1 MYFTDKEDRYLS
13 SIDRTGRPLTQAV
26 LTNIM
31 ETQMERDYIKGGA
44 FLIEDR
50 TATEIFTPED
60 FTEEQ
65 RMIGETTR
73 EFVDNEVRPNLEAM
87 EKHAWEIARELV
99 HKAGE
104 LGLLGSTIPEEYGG
118 LGLDQTTSV
127 VIAEMMGRAGGF
139 GTTFGADSSIG
150 LLPLLYFGSEE
161 LKKEWIPKIVSGET
175 VTAYCLTESGS
186 GSDAQAAKTV
196 ARLTD
201 DGQYYVLNGEKMFI
215 SNGSFADV
223 FIVFAKVDGEKDKF
237 SAFVVPRSENCRPG
251 AEEHK
256 MGIKSSSTTPLILSE
271 CKIPATNLIG
281 NVGDGAKIAFNIL
294 NVGRFKL
301 GASVT
306 GGAKLAI
313 HESVRYA
320 NERQQFNK
328 AISSFGAIKH
338 KIAEMCVR
346 TWVSESITYRTVGMI
361 DALIGDGASDDKKLQ
376 SIEEYAVE
384 SSINKVACSEA
395 LDYVVD
401 EMVQIYGGY
410 GYSADYPAEKAY
422 RDSRINRIFEGT
434 NEINRMLI
442 PGQLLRRAMKG
453 KLGLLQAAKAL
464 QDEILNPQMSFDED
478 TSLLAAE
485 LKLARNAKKIALM
498 VLGTAAQKYMTE
510 LQNQQEVLLNCADII
525 MDAYQMESAILRT
538 LKFAD
543 KNGEGAAGRYIDM
556 TQVFCNDAIQR
567 VEMKARNTL
576 AAIAEG
582 DEMRMLLTA
591 LKRFTKNNSPINTV
605 AARQRIAGVAIAANS
620 YPF

>member
-1 MYFTDKEDRYLS
+1 
-13 SIDRTGRPLTQAV
+13 
-26 LTNIM
+26 M
-31 ETQMERDYIKGGA
+31 EKQYMKGGE
-44 FLIEDR
+44 FLISE
-50 TATEIFTPED
+50 TTEIFTPED
-60 FTEEQ
+60 LNEEQ
-65 RMIGETTR
+65 RMIGDTTR
-73 EFVDNEVRPNLEAM
+73 QFVDNEVHPQLPAM
-87 EKHAWEIARELV
+87 EKHAWEVARDLV
-99 HKAGE
+99 KKGGD
-104 LGLLGSTIPEEYGG
+104 LGLLGATIPEEYGG
-118 LGLDQTTSV
+118 LGLDQTSGV

-139 GTTFGADSSIG
+139 GTTFGAQTSIG
-150 LLPLLYFGSEE
+150 LLPILYFGSDE
-161 LKKEWIPKIVSGET
+161 LKQKWIPKIVSGEV

-186 GSDAQAAKTV
+186 GSDALGAKTV
-196 ARLTD
+196 AKLSE
-201 DGQYYVLNGEKMFI
+201 DGQTYTLNGEKMFI

-237 SAFVVPRSENCRPG
+237 SAFVVERSDNCRPG

-256 MGIKSSSTTPLILSE
+256 MGIKSSSTTPLILSD
-271 CKIPATNLIG
+271 CTIPATNLIG

-320 NERQQFNK
+320 NERHQFGK
-328 AISSFGAIKH
+328 PISSFGAIRH
-338 KIAEMCVR
+338 KLAEMAIR
-346 TWVSESITYRTVGMI
+346 TWVAESITYRTVGMI
-361 DALIGDGASDDKKLQ
+361 DALIGDGADNVKKLQ

-442 PGQLLRRAMKG
+442 PGQLMKRAMKG
-453 KLGLLQAAKAL
+453 KLAIIAAAKAL

-478 TSLLAAE
+478 TGLLAAE
-485 LKLARNAKKIALM
+485 TKLAGNAKKVALM
-498 VLGTAAQKYMTE
+498 VLGTAAQKYMMA
-510 LQNQQEVLLNCADII
+510 LADQQEVLLNTADII
-525 MDAYQMESAILRT
+525 MDAYQMETAIMRAKKLADAKGEESAARQ
-538 LKFAD
+538 
-543 KNGEGAAGRYIDM
+543 IDIAS
-556 TQVFCNDAIQR
+556 VFCNDAIQR
-567 VEMKARNTL
+567 VEAKAKNTI

-582 DEMRMLLTA
+582 DEGRTLLVA
-591 LKRFTKNNSPINTV
+591 LKRFTKNNSPINTI
-605 AARQRIAGVAIAANS
+605 AARQRIADTLIGANT
-620 YPF
+620 YAF

>member
-1 MYFTDKEDRYLS
+1 
-13 SIDRTGRPLTQAV
+13 
-26 LTNIM
+26 M
-31 ETQMERDYIKGGA
+31 EAQMEKEYMKGGE
-44 FLIEDR
+44 FLIADQV
-50 TATEIFTPED
+50 ASEIFTPED

-73 EFVDNEVRPNLEAM
+73 EFVDNEIWPQLPALEG
-87 EKHAWEIARELV
+87 HAWEIARELV
-99 HKAGE
+99 KKGGD
-104 LGLLGSTIPEEYGG
+104 LGLLGATIPEEYGG
-118 LGLDQTTSV
+118 LGLDQTTGV
-127 VIAEMMGRAGGF
+127 VIAEMIGRAGGF
-139 GTTFGADSSIG
+139 GTTFGAQTSIG
-150 LLPLLYFGSEE
+150 LLPILYFGSEE
-161 LKKEWIPKIVSGET
+161 LKQEWIPKIISGST

-186 GSDAQAAKTV
+186 GSDALGAKTV
-196 ARLTD
+196 ARLTE
-201 DGQYYVLNGEKMFI
+201 DGQHYVLNGEKMFI

-223 FIVFAKVDGEKDKF
+223 YIVFAKVDGEKDKF
-237 SAFVVPRSENCRPG
+237 SAFVVERSENCRPG

-256 MGIKSSSTTPLILSE
+256 MGIKSSSTTPLILADA
-271 CKIPATNLIG
+271 KIPVTNLIG

-313 HESVRYA
+313 HEAIRYA
-320 NERQQFNK
+320 NERHQFNK
-328 AISSFGAIKH
+328 PISSFGAIKH
-338 KIAEMCVR
+338 KLAEMAIR
-346 TWVSESITYRTVGMI
+346 TWVAESITYRTVGMI
-361 DALIGDGASDDKKLQ
+361 DALIGDGADNATKLQ

-434 NEINRMLI
+434 NEINRLLI
-442 PGQLLRRAMKG
+442 PGQLMKRAMKG

-485 LKLARNAKKIALM
+485 TKLAQNAKKVALI
-498 VLGTAAQKYMTE
+498 VLGTAAQKYMMG
-510 LQNQQEVLLNCADII
+510 LADQQEVLLNCADII
-525 MDAYQMESAILRT
+525 MDAYQMETAILRT
-538 LKFAD
+538 KKYAEA
-543 KNGEGAAGRYIDM
+543 NGEETAGRYIDM
-556 TQVFCNDAIQR
+556 TGVYCNDAIQR
-567 VEMKARNTL
+567 VESAAKNTI

-582 DEMRMLLTA
+582 DEGRTLLVA
-591 LKRFTKNNSPINTV
+591 LKRFTKNNSPINTI
-605 AARQRIAGVAIAANS
+605 AARQRIAATLIDANT
-620 YPF
+620 YVF